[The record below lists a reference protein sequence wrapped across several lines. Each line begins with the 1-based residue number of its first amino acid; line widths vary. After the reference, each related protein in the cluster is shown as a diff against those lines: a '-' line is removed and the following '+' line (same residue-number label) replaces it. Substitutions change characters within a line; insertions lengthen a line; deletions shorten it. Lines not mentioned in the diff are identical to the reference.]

1 MHRYTLQVAFVARAP
16 RLLLMAHTTSLDLW
30 QLPAQTRT
38 ASEQSKLI
46 AEASDGDRVDVSDAA
61 VRKLLQVMT
70 NFLGCNCYVITVA

>member
-1 MHRYTLQVAFVARAP
+1 
-16 RLLLMAHTTSLDLW
+16 MAHTTSLDLW

-61 VRKLLQVMT
+61 VRKLLQVMVT
-70 NFLGCNCYVITVA
+70 ALC